1 MRDMQEGLLGLN
13 PRSNNKN
20 RMDSSQFRTL
30 VFLGNWANLKLAS
43 PWMQTLA
50 TLPQVRRIP
59 SLLQKAGQ
67 ENHDENIANRPL
79 QAKPWFVKPA
89 FTSLSKP
96 CFRIDSVRKESL
108 VHSNSFSVK
117 VNLEV
122 SQMMN
127 RAPFGPQFGTK
138 Q

>member
-1 MRDMQEGLLGLN
+1 MADKQN
-13 PRSNNKN
+13 PETQIKQANKQQLDFW
-20 RMDSSQFRTL
+20 R
-30 VFLGNWANLKLAS
+30 NWATLKLAS
-43 PWMQTLA
+43 PWMRTLA
-50 TLPQVRRIP
+50 KLSQVRRIP
-59 SLLQKAGQ
+59 SLLQKADQ

-79 QAKPWFVKPA
+79 QAKPQLTPPA
-89 FTSLSKP
+89 FTGLSKP

-127 RAPFGPQFGTK
+127 RAPLGSQFGTR